1 METLPTLLAK
11 VKKMFD
17 LRLMPSAEE
26 NDLATS
32 ALFRPSVPPLSGSN
46 AFKLISNC
54 FITANDVAKLS
65 G

>member
-1 METLPTLLAK
+1 
-11 VKKMFD
+11 MFD